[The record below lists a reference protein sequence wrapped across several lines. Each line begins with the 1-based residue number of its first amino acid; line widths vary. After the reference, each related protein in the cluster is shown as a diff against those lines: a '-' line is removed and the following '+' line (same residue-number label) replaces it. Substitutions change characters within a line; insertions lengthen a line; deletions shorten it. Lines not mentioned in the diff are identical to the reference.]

1 MPFFT
6 GVANSLSIYK
16 NLHTMVAAK
25 ASADDGVVMGQGPF
39 SMNEV
44 PLGFFVSIL
53 SQKNTSSL
61 GHLRGTLSPLNL
73 GPPILGFKR
82 RALLKPCGLTKWSE
96 PSYGCGF
103 D

>member
-61 GHLRGTLSPLNL
+61 GHLRGTLSRGLS
-73 GPPILGFKR
+73 FKPR
-82 RALLKPCGLTKWSE
+82 TSDPRVQEESPA
-96 PSYGCGF
+96 
-103 D
+103 

>member
-25 ASADDGVVMGQGPF
+25 ASAEDGMVMGQGPF

-44 PLGFFVSIL
+44 PLVFFL
-53 SQKNTSSL
+53 SQYFHKKIL
-61 GHLRGTLSPLNL
+61 PLWGTLSPLNL

-82 RALLKPCGLTKWSE
+82 RALLKPCGLIKWSE

>member
-44 PLGFFVSIL
+44 PLVFFVSIL
-53 SQKNTSSL
+53 SQKKYFLSLWGTHAFSFKPRTSDP
-61 GHLRGTLSPLNL
+61 RVQEESP
-73 GPPILGFKR
+73 
-82 RALLKPCGLTKWSE
+82 A
-96 PSYGCGF
+96 
-103 D
+103 

>member
-44 PLGFFVSIL
+44 PLVFFVSIL

-61 GHLRGTLSPLNL
+61 GHLRGTLISFKPRTSDPRVQEESP
-73 GPPILGFKR
+73 
-82 RALLKPCGLTKWSE
+82 A
-96 PSYGCGF
+96 
-103 D
+103 

>member
-44 PLGFFVSIL
+44 PLVFFCLNTFTKKYFL
-53 SQKNTSSL
+53 SGAPSL
-61 GHLRGTLSPLNL
+61 L
-73 GPPILGFKR
+73 
-82 RALLKPCGLTKWSE
+82 
-96 PSYGCGF
+96 
-103 D
+103 

>member
-1 MPFFT
+1 MPLFT

-44 PLGFFVSIL
+44 LLVFL
-53 SQKNTSSL
+53 SQYFHKKIL
-61 GHLRGTLSPLNL
+61 PLWGTLIGAPS
-73 GPPILGFKR
+73 
-82 RALLKPCGLTKWSE
+82 LL
-96 PSYGCGF
+96 
-103 D
+103 